1 MAGVSHVGNVVT
13 GDLKEM
19 IRLGKLQ
26 QAENE
31 GLKSGMDKMYII
43 QAEHMLRTEAYEA
56 GVKYIIKAI
65 EVNPDSQVCINTLR
79 ICYTVHILKRA
90 MICFTE
96 SIGFIGSHL
105 PVNK

>member
-1 MAGVSHVGNVVT
+1 MYCVYIDILVAFFSYIDPTRMAGVSHVGNVVT

-79 ICYTVHILKRA
+79 IC
-90 MICFTE
+90 
-96 SIGFIGSHL
+96 
-105 PVNK
+105 